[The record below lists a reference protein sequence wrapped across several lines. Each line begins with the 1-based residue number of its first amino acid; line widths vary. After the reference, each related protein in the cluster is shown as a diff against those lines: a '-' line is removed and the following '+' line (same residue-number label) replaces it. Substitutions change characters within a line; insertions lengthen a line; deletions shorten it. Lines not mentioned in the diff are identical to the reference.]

1 LIHWQNVGRYALLL
15 GEKRAPVSGGIYNL
29 DTLKVISS
37 TLSHNHASV
46 GGGGIDNAGPLLFPW
61 ITRINHDKPVRC
73 RDRLGGHP
81 CRHARF
87 PPGWV
92 AHYR

>member
-1 LIHWQNVGRYALLL
+1 LADTPGFLGKTRTGQSWKGR
-15 GEKRAPVSGGIYNL
+15 GGGIHNL
-29 DTLKVISS
+29 DTLKVINSP
-37 TLSHNHASV
+37 LSHNHASV

-61 ITRINHDKPVRC
+61 ITKINHDKPVRC

-81 CRHARF
+81 CRHALF